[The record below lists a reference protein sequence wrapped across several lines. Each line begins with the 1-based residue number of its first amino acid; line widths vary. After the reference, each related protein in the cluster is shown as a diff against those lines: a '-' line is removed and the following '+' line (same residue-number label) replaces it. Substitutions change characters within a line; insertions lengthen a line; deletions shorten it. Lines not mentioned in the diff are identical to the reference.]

1 MIAADALL
9 DLDFNGSN
17 GTQAIARGLYEPAG
31 DTIRLSLDSLLL
43 RTRRQQWALAAPAAF
58 TAGAPGFA
66 VDSFVLN
73 GAGGATLRLAGAV
86 PVEGEA
92 SLRFRAR
99 ELPVADL
106 AELLAVL
113 ELDQEIPVEAF
124 TAVAEILSYIYRA
137 NGRLGELSE
146 RPAQKE

>member
-1 MIAADALL
+1 MWD
-9 DLDFNGSN
+9 G
-17 GTQAIARGLYEPAG
+17 AG
-31 DTIRLSLDSLLL
+31 DTAPHVAGE
-43 RTRRQQWALAAPAAF
+43 RQ
-58 TAGAPGFA
+58 GPGRP
-66 VDSFVLN
+66 
-73 GAGGATLRLAGAV
+73 GRGGARLRRAEGQRAARRRGEIAQRIVDLARQNGVAI
-86 PVEGEA
+86 
-92 SLRFRAR
+92 RQD
-99 ELPVADL
+99 ADL

>member
-1 MIAADALL
+1 MTQRRTSRVSAKGPGDRVAVALDYDAPKDNAPRVVAKGRGEIAQRIV
-9 DLDFNGSN
+9 DLARQNGV
-17 GTQAIARGLYEPAG
+17 AV
-31 DTIRLSLDSLLL
+31 
-43 RTRRQQWALAAPAAF
+43 RQ
-58 TAGAPGFA
+58 
-66 VDSFVLN
+66 D
-73 GAGGATLRLAGAV
+73 
-86 PVEGEA
+86 
-92 SLRFRAR
+92 
-99 ELPVADL
+99 ADL

>member
-1 MIAADALL
+1 M
-9 DLDFNGSN
+9 
-17 GTQAIARGLYEPAG
+17 TQRRTSRVSARGPG
-31 DTIRLSLDSLLL
+31 DRVAVALDYDAPKDNAPRVVAKGRGEIAQRIVDLA
-43 RTRRQQWALAAPAAF
+43 RQN
-58 TAGAPGFA
+58 GVA
-66 VDSFVLN
+66 VRQD
-73 GAGGATLRLAGAV
+73 
-86 PVEGEA
+86 
-92 SLRFRAR
+92 
-99 ELPVADL
+99 ADL